1 MKCLNA
7 WLQIKWCNRKQI
19 IMIAIAQA
27 RVKNEQGWKSE
38 TAEQQEARLAS
49 RREQGEHGLGNS

>member
-1 MKCLNA
+1 
-7 WLQIKWCNRKQI
+7 
-19 IMIAIAQA
+19 MIAIAQA

-38 TAEQQEARLAS
+38 TAEQQEVRLAS